1 MKNHII
7 SGQEIEDNNE
17 DIENN
22 INDFEFL
29 QILRKQEYGYIAKVK
44 SKKNNKIY
52 VMKLI
57 DFSLIKDP
65 TTKLLYLNEITI
77 VQYLNSP
84 HIIKYYNTFN
94 IGEKYY
100 ILMEYINKGVLKEYI
115 TAHQNMKTPVPE
127 EELWQIFYQCMSGL
141 SYIHQND
148 IIHRDIKPANLYL
161 TDDKVIKIGD
171 FGVSAKRK
179 YNQNYQNNLEQTNG
193 FQKENLMI
201 GTPLYMSPEMFNHQ
215 NYGSKVDVYS
225 MGCTFYELCYFSPP
239 RKPFPVSKLVNNQ
252 MEIFTDLKDE
262 EPKFNKNMYSQEI
275 NNLLEKMIEK
285 DPSKRPST
293 AEIFNIIKEKYNSL
307 FKQNS
312 SIFCIYRCLL
322 SFQNF
327 QEKILKH
334 RSKIEQSNN
343 SPISRSFLFLMLN
356 NNNITNNFNNNYYL
370 QTLRDTLTFDNP
382 LFYEPGEIEPKDLIE
397 YILKKLHIENNHNQN
412 KFSRLCSLD
421 DNKNIF
427 NRQLILNDYMTNL
440 SDYFKSFISN
450 SFFGTFELEKLCLNC
465 NVKRFYFESFSFLSF
480 DINQAMQ
487 YGLNQNDNN
496 FIFNCF
502 QKQSSNIITKDIFC
516 PRCNAKT
523 FHQEKKKILSFPNNL
538 IISIKYEGENMEK
551 INLKYPIQMTLSCE
565 ANNNTYK
572 LKGLIKEF
580 IKNENKFYMAIYE
593 ENQQWISSD
602 GFAFEKNNSPVLHN
616 IGKVVMLFYTSYLN
630 KINININN
638 Y

>member
-1 MKNHII
+1 
-7 SGQEIEDNNE
+7 
-17 DIENN
+17 
-22 INDFEFL
+22 
-29 QILRKQEYGYIAKVK
+29 
-44 SKKNNKIY
+44 
-52 VMKLI
+52 
-57 DFSLIKDP
+57 
-65 TTKLLYLNEITI
+65 
-77 VQYLNSP
+77 
-84 HIIKYYNTFN
+84 
-94 IGEKYY
+94 
-100 ILMEYINKGVLKEYI
+100 MEYINNGDLKGYI
-115 TAHQNMKTPVPE
+115 TAHQNMKTAVPE

-141 SYIHQND
+141 SYIHQNNL
-148 IIHRDIKPANLYL
+148 IHRDIKPANLFL

-239 RKPFPVSKLVNNQ
+239 RMPFPVPKLVNNQ
-252 MEIFTDLKDE
+252 MEIFTDLKDVE
-262 EPKFNKNMYSQEI
+262 QKFNKDMYSPDI
-275 NNLLEKMIEK
+275 NNLLAKMIEK

-327 QEKILKH
+327 QESIIKH

-343 SPISRSFLFLMLN
+343 IPISKSFLFLMLN
-356 NNNITNNFNNNYYL
+356 INNLINNSNNNFYL
-370 QTLRDTLTFDNP
+370 QALRDTLTFDNP

-397 YILKKLHIENNHNQN
+397 FILKKLHIENNHHNN
-412 KFSRLCSLD
+412 DYSRLCSLD
-421 DNKNIF
+421 DNKIIF
-427 NRQLILNDYMTNL
+427 NRQSTFNDYMTKFDN
-440 SDYFKSFISN
+440 YFKSFISN

-465 NVKRFYFESFSFLSF
+465 NVNRFYFESFSFLSF
-480 DINQAMQ
+480 DINQAIQ
-487 YGLNQNDNN
+487 YGLNPNDNN

-516 PRCNAKT
+516 PRCKEKT
-523 FHQEKKKILSFPNNL
+523 FHKEKKAIFTFPNNL

-551 INLKYPIQMTLSCE
+551 INLKYPIQMNLSCQ

-572 LKGLIKEF
+572 LKGLIK
-580 IKNENKFYMAIYE
+580 NENKFYRAIYE
-593 ENQQWISSD
+593 ENQQWSSSD
-602 GFAFEKNNSPVLHN
+602 GFTFEKINSPLLHN
-616 IGKVVMLFYTSYLN
+616 TGKVVMLFYTSY
-630 KINININN
+630 
-638 Y
+638 

>member
-1 MKNHII
+1 MQKHII
-7 SGQEIEDNNE
+7 SGQDVEKNNE
-17 DIENN
+17 FIGNN
-22 INDFEFL
+22 IDEFEIL
-29 QILRKQEYGYIAKVK
+29 QTLGKGSYGFVAKVK
-44 SKKNNKIY
+44 SKKNDKIY
-52 VMKLI
+52 AMKMI
-57 DFSLIKDP
+57 DFSLIKDQ
-65 TTKLLYLNEITI
+65 TEKQLSIDEIQI
-77 VQYLNSP
+77 IKSLNSP
-84 HIIKYYNTFN
+84 HIIKFYDSFN
-94 IGEKYY
+94 IGERYY
-100 ILMEYINKGVLKEYI
+100 ILMEYINNGDLKGYI

-127 EELWQIFYQCMSGL
+127 KELWQIFYQCMSGL
-141 SYIHQND
+141 SYIHQNNL
-148 IIHRDIKPANLYL
+148 IHRDIKPANLFL

-239 RKPFPVSKLVNNQ
+239 RMPFPVPKLVNNQ
-252 MEIFTDLKDE
+252 MEIFTDLKDVE
-262 EPKFNKNMYSQEI
+262 KKFNQNMYSQDI
-275 NNLLEKMIEK
+275 NILLAKMIEK

-322 SFQNF
+322 SFQKF
-327 QEKILKH
+327 QERIIKH
-334 RSKIEQSNN
+334 RTTIEQSNN
-343 SPISRSFLFLMLN
+343 IPISKSFLFLMLN
-356 NNNITNNFNNNYYL
+356 INNLINNSNNNFYL
-370 QTLRDTLTFDNP
+370 QALRDTLTFDNP

-397 YILKKLHIENNHNQN
+397 FILKKLHIENNHNQKN
-412 KFSRLCSLD
+412 FSRLFSLD
-421 DNKNIF
+421 NNKNIF
-427 NRQLILNDYMTNL
+427 NRQSILNDYMTSFNN
-440 SDYFKSFISN
+440 YFKSFISN
-450 SFFGTFELEKLCLNC
+450 SFFGIFELEKICLNC
-465 NVKRFYFESFSFLSF
+465 NVNRFYFESFSFLSF

-516 PRCNAKT
+516 PRCNEKT
-523 FHQEKKKILSFPNNL
+523 FHKEKKAIFTFPNNL

-551 INLKYPIQMTLSCE
+551 INLKYPIQMNLSCQ

-580 IKNENKFYMAIYE
+580 INNENKYYTAIYE
-593 ENQQWISSD
+593 ENQRWSSSD
-602 GFAFEKNNSPVLHN
+602 GFTFRIIDSPLYHD
-616 IGKVVMLFYTSYLN
+616 IGKVVMLFYTSY
-630 KINININN
+630 
-638 Y
+638 